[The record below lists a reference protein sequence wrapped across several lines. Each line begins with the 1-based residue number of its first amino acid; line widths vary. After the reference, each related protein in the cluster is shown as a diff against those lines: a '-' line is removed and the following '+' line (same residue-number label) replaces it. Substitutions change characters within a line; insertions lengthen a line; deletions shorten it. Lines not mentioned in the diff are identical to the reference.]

1 MFGRDRRDSPEHHD
15 RGATATH
22 RDRVDATAR
31 GGISGGALATGVVVA
46 QGAMLLLTA
55 LVGAALVSAGQ
66 IAEGDPAA
74 GLDAS
79 ATEIG
84 IGVAIAFLLVQFLAY
99 MWGGHTA
106 ARMARGAGLAH
117 GLLVPLISLLLA
129 LAIGAI
135 AAVLQANA
143 ALNLPFGTGR
153 LPLEGNYEVTWGIG
167 AGVAALVAMFLGG
180 ALGGMRGEH
189 WHTRLERDAGA
200 GVVTERD
207 DRDVV
212 HDDRAENRAAA
223 TTSDDS
229 REVTTGGMA
238 GREHPETKEHDYDTE
253 DVQMEREE
261 RSTPEGREVD
271 VREEHHASRGNDDR

>member
-22 RDRVDATAR
+22 RDRVEATAR

-74 GLDAS
+74 GLEAS

-84 IGVAIAFLLVQFLAY
+84 IGVAVAFLLVQFLAY

-129 LAIGAI
+129 LAIGVI
-135 AAVLQANA
+135 AAVLQANT

-167 AGVAALVAMFLGG
+167 AGIAALVAMFLGG

-189 WHTRLERDAGA
+189 WHTRLERDAAA
-200 GVVTERD
+200 GMVAERD
-207 DRDVV
+207 DGEVV
-212 HDDRAENRAAA
+212 RGDRAA
-223 TTSDDS
+223 TPATDDS

-238 GREHPETKEHDYDTE
+238 GREHPETRRHDYDTE
-253 DVQMEREE
+253 DVRTERET
-261 RSTPEGREVD
+261 STPEGREVD
-271 VREEHHASRGNDDR
+271 VREEHHAAKGRDER

>member
-1 MFGRDRRDSPEHHD
+1 MFGRDRRDTSEQYD

-22 RDRVDATAR
+22 RNRLDTAAR

-74 GLDAS
+74 GLNGS

-84 IGVAIAFLLVQFLAY
+84 IGVAIAFLIVQFLAY

-135 AAVLQANA
+135 AAALQANT
-143 ALNLPFGTGR
+143 ALNLPFGAGR
-153 LPLEGNYEVTWGIG
+153 LPLEGNYEITWGIG
-167 AGVAALVAMFLGG
+167 AGIAALIAMFLGG
-180 ALGGMRGEH
+180 AVGGMRGEH
-189 WHTRLERDAGA
+189 WHTRLERDAA
-200 GVVTERD
+200 AAVTARD
-207 DRDVV
+207 DKDVV
-212 HDDRAENRAAA
+212 PGDRPEERAA
-223 TTSDDS
+223 TPSTSRS
-229 REVTTGGMA
+229 REVTTGGTA
-238 GREHPETKEHDYDTE
+238 GRERPGSQTHDYDTE
-253 DVQMEREE
+253 DVRTDGATPAPER
-261 RSTPEGREVD
+261 REVD
-271 VREEHHASRGNDDR
+271 LREEHHANRGPDPR